1 MDNEIEQAKRETEL
15 LTRKEIAQ
23 TLGEKGLGVYEISEI
38 VHIEPNTVREWLG
51 MRKKFAYREDWHFVS
66 QTVRELYREGE
77 IDAIKEIAPNLVEM
91 GLSVAEIAK
100 VMGEDEQT
108 IRECLK
114 PVDLKPAE

>member
-1 MDNEIEQAKRETEL
+1 MNNEIEQAKRETEL

-38 VHIEPNTVREWLG
+38 VRIEPNTVREWLG
-51 MRKKFAYREDWHFVS
+51 MRKKFAYREDWHLVS
-66 QTVRELYREGE
+66 KTVRELYREGE
-77 IDAIKEIAPNLVEM
+77 IDAIREIAPNLVEM

-114 PVDLKPAE
+114 SAE